1 MSELL
6 RIASALRRA
15 SDDDLQQVIAQRMI
29 NSSGLRDFFDLADSL
44 SQPKSVAS
52 AVSGLPKDQID
63 ALQAIANGSTP
74 SESPASELKK
84 LFLIDQDKNGA
95 YSIFESTT
103 ACLNELESAAK
114 NKSEHAGLAEAAPAI
129 IPTQSEV
136 DRDSGIA
143 TFETMQALTELIF
156 DAEQRYI
163 REVGK
168 KSVGLPDIKRL
179 ALHVRQTNEF
189 AREIFELAD
198 YADLL
203 GLSHGRWQLGP
214 QSLAWLKWQPHERHR
229 HLMQVWLGLLGAS
242 STHNLLAGIR
252 GQASG
257 ETISLAQ
264 LLKEN
269 YPYADGAVSSRIQR
283 VVSIA
288 ERIGLAHNGWLS
300 SWAGMVLENQAEQ
313 AADIASQFLPA
324 PQRKLICQADLS
336 LITPGPLPTDLEI
349 LLRRFADTEQIGMAS
364 TYRLSALSLSH
375 GFETGMTEAEIRALL
390 LEMTDKP
397 LPQPVDYLIREAAT
411 RFGRLTV
418 SAGELETRSVVKSID
433 SILLAQILNEAK
445 LKPFAMYAL
454 PDGSIGC
461 RFEPEM
467 LYYGLREA
475 GFSAV
480 QVDAQGAVISP
491 RTPISAS
498 EKAEV
503 ISTVVADIQRL
514 REQEEKLGTEPDGD
528 DLARSI
534 QLAIKNKSIIV
545 IGVTTKSGD
554 ELEFTLEPI
563 GFANGRLR
571 AKDKK
576 ADIERTLP
584 LTSITRVALG

>member
-1 MSELL
+1 MSQLL
-6 RIASALRRA
+6 RLASALRRA
-15 SDDDLQQVIAQRMI
+15 SDDDLQKVIAQRMV
-29 NSSGLRDFFDLADSL
+29 NSSGLRDFFDLAESL

-52 AVSGLPKDQID
+52 AVSGLPKDQVE
-63 ALQAIANGSTP
+63 ALQVILAEKQPAAAAAI
-74 SESPASELKK
+74 ELKK
-84 LFLIDQDKNGA
+84 LFLIDQDSDGNYKL
-95 YSIFESTT
+95 FESTET
-103 ACLNELESAAK
+103 CLAELEASAR
-114 NKSEHAGLAEAAPAI
+114 LAPQPVNEAEFAAVSPSQ
-129 IPTQSEV
+129 TEV

-143 TFETMQALTELIF
+143 TFETIQALTELVF

-203 GLSHGRWQLGP
+203 GLSNGRWQLGP
-214 QSLAWLKWQPHERHR
+214 QAQAWLTWQPHERHR
-229 HLMQVWLGLLGAS
+229 HLMLVWLGLLGSAS
-242 STHNLLAGIR
+242 AKNLLAGIKSQPA
-252 GQASG
+252 GA
-257 ETISLAQ
+257 TVSLAKQ
-264 LLKEN
+264 LREN
-269 YPYADGAVSSRIQR
+269 YPYADGAVNSRIQR

-300 SWAGMVLENQAEQ
+300 SWAGLVLENQIDEAANQ
-313 AADIASQFLPA
+313 ARTLLPA

-336 LITPGPLPTDLEI
+336 IIAPGPLPTDLEI

-364 TYRLSALSLSH
+364 TYRMSALSLSH
-375 GFETGMTEAEIRALL
+375 GFETGMTEPEIRSLL
-390 LEMTDKP
+390 LELTEKA
-397 LPQPVDYLIREAAT
+397 LPQPVDYLIREAAQ

-418 SAGELETRSVVKSID
+418 SAGELETRSVVKSVD

-480 QVDAQGAVISP
+480 QVDAKGAVISP
-491 RTPISAS
+491 RAPISTS
-498 EKAEV
+498 EELQQV
-503 ISTVVADIQRL
+503 STVIADIQRL
-514 REQEEKLGTEPDGD
+514 REQEERLGTEPDGD

-545 IGVTTKSGD
+545 IGVTTKAGD